1 MAITIEIFLKFG
13 IKGSQ
18 CEVNKLFRILH
29 FQIDIY
35 LHQLKMIQSSIYLY
49 LNDSPSLQIQTNQ
62 KKSAISIN
70 NLCECFQFFD
80 FILLN
85 IYIDKDVDSDAIRV
99 ILWSN
104 CHKCCICKY

>member
-62 KKSAISIN
+62 KNQQYLSTIYVSAFSS
-70 NLCECFQFFD
+70 L
-80 FILLN
+80 ILYCL
-85 IYIDKDVDSDAIRV
+85 IYILIKM
-99 ILWSN
+99 LTQMQLE
-104 CHKCCICKY
+104 